1 LGGQSAAAPSHAAY
15 LAGSRTAEALISDA
29 GLDWRS
35 DERIRFIAD
44 NVIEALS
51 PSNNPLLSP
60 AAWKAGIE
68 TGGQNY
74 VRGARPSSATWP
86 PRTSAADGSS
96 RRVRGGPRPCRHAGA
111 VVLRTEHFE
120 LIHYAPQTTTV
131 RTVPLLLVPR

>member
-1 LGGQSAAAPSHAAY
+1 MQDLPRRQPHGGGVD
-15 LAGSRTAEALISDA
+15 LDA

-51 PSNNPLLSP
+51 PSTTRCSARGLE
-60 AAWKAGIE
+60 AGIE

-74 VRGARPSSATWP
+74 VRGARAFVRDMATA
-86 PRTSAADGSS
+86 PRL
-96 RRVRGGPRPCRHAGA
+96 PRMVEPDAFVVGRDLAVTPGA

-120 LIHYAPQTTTV
+120 LIHYAPQTDTV
-131 RTVPLLLVPR
+131 RTFAAGWYQR